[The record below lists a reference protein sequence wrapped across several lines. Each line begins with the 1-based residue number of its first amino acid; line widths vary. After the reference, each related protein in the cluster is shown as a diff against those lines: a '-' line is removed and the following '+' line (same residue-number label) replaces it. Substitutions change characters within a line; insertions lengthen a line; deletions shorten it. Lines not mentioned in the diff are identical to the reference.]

1 MKTTEQ
7 IEQLSAITDIS
18 KQTLNTIINY
28 YKETGD
34 ERTFRNRLITLI
46 MTERLDAA
54 NLQFDFDNPTT

>member
-7 IEQLSAITDIS
+7 IKQLSAITDIS

-34 ERTFRNRLITLI
+34 ERTFRDRLITLI